1 MSTRRHAWLPAAATF
16 CAGLLVTALLY
27 AGVHEREEARQ
38 RGEFERG
45 ALMRIHA
52 LQEGMENTLDV
63 LATVNRLF
71 NTMQPVTR
79 EQFAAF
85 TRPMLARHLPVEM
98 IGWQAMVDDA
108 VRPAFEAARRVRF
121 PGYSITE
128 LAGERMVPAGR
139 RARYRVSDYLM
150 PQAGNEAAIGLDAA
164 TRVEQ
169 TAAAQHAC
177 LQGQPA
183 MTGQF
188 DVLLANKRRPGFL
201 VLMPVYPAGAATG
214 AGADRCRS
222 VLGYTT
228 VGFSSETLMQ
238 RTLSA
243 RESEAPE
250 VGSILV
256 YAAAAPNLEQLVFAR
271 HVSAHGSAWSF
282 LDGPPPGPVARTFT
296 VAGRPWYMAVSP
308 PPPRLLR
315 DYLGS
320 LLVLA
325 AGLAGSVGA
334 AAFASMLA
342 ARARAVR
349 EMVGQRTA
357 ELTRM
362 NHSLQLRQQA
372 IEACVN
378 SIVIARAEEPDFPI
392 EYVNPAFERL
402 NGYTA
407 AEATGQSCALL
418 WGQDYSQ
425 RGVRD
430 LLALARAR
438 SGGNTLIRTYRKD
451 GSQLWC
457 EMYIAPCTDSSGE
470 VRHYVVV
477 QHDITEKRRYAGELE
492 YQATHDALTG
502 LANRKLLRQRLHEE
516 IAAAARARQS
526 VSVLFIDLD
535 GFKRVNDSLGHG
547 AGNTFLCAIADR
559 LREAVRTGD
568 TVARL
573 GGDEFV
579 LVLPERVG
587 GTLGGAAL
595 ERIMGAV
602 RQPVTIDDQ
611 QFLVS
616 CSLGVATYP
625 ADGDDADALIDCADR
640 AMYAAKQRG
649 PDQFQYFLPEMN
661 EQVRARLEL
670 ERALHGALDHG
681 QFEIVYQPW
690 ADLCSGALAGV
701 QAQLRWRHPE
711 LGLMLPERFMPI
723 AEESGASVP
732 LGAWLLERA
741 CAQVSAWHEQGMGTL
756 ALALA
761 VGMRQLTEAGLLATV
776 EQVLAESGLPPRC
789 LRLELAESVVAGDV
803 AQVLPVLHG
812 LRALG
817 VRLAID
823 RFGTGP
829 ATLADLRRFPIDVL
843 QMDRSFAR
851 ELGGSPA
858 AEAIPDAI
866 IAMAHSLGIRV
877 MAEGVDSE
885 IQCEVLARNMCD
897 EVQGELLAAPLS
909 PDATAALLASGAGLP
924 KRLLRLH
931 KRERTLLLVDD
942 EPNIL
947 AALKRQMRGANCRIL
962 TAPGGQQGLEL
973 LESEAVDVI
982 VSDQRMPGMTGVEFL
997 RSVKGSHP
1005 DTVRMVLS
1013 GFTELQSVTDAV
1025 NEGAIYKFLTKPW
1038 DDTQLRGH
1046 IEEAFR
1052 HKEMVDENR
1061 RLGLELRTA
1070 NLELASANRQLEDVL
1085 EQQRE
1090 QIRRD
1095 GISLDI
1101 VREAL
1106 LRVPMAIIAL
1116 DEDRQ
1121 VAYANLAARKLFSKG
1136 DALLGSA
1143 ADEVM
1148 PAPVVEL
1155 ATRADGVPVSAQLG
1169 GQAYE
1174 IVAYSMGRKTRS
1186 RGILM
1191 TFSPIPDARTT

>member
-1 MSTRRHAWLPAAATF
+1 MSARRPAWLPAAATF
-16 CAGLLVTALLY
+16 CAGLLLTALLY
-27 AGVHEREEARQ
+27 TGVHGLEEARQ
-38 RGEFERG
+38 RAEFERG
-45 ALMRIHA
+45 ALARINA
-52 LQEGMENTLDV
+52 LQEGLENTLDV

-71 NTMQPVTR
+71 STMQPVTR
-79 EQFAAF
+79 AQFAAF
-85 TRPMLARHLPVEM
+85 TSPMLERHVPVEL
-98 IGWQAMVDDA
+98 IGWQTMVDEA
-108 VRPAFEAARRVRF
+108 GRAGFEAARRAQF
-121 PGYSITE
+121 PGYAITE
-128 LAGERMVPAGR
+128 LSGRGVVEAAR
-139 RARYRVSDYLM
+139 RARYRVVDYLM
-150 PQAGNEAAIGLDAA
+150 PQAGNERALGLDAA
-164 TRVEQ
+164 TRPEQ
-169 TAAAQHAC
+169 EAAARRAC
-177 LQGQPA
+177 QLGQA
-183 MTGQF
+183 TMTGQF
-188 DVLLANKRRPGFL
+188 DLLIGSKPQPGFL
-201 VLMPVYPAGAATG
+201 VLMPVYRGATAAPG
-214 AGADRCRS
+214 GDRCGS
-222 VLGYTT
+222 VVGYTT
-228 VGFSSETLMQ
+228 VGFSSQALVQ
-238 RTLSA
+238 RTLA
-243 RESEAPE
+243 VRGLQAPE
-250 VGSILV
+250 VGSVQV
-256 YAAAAPNLEQLVFAR
+256 YAAATYDLRQLVFAQYAGA
-271 HVSAHGSAWSF
+271 SDSAWWF
-282 LDGPPPGPVARTFT
+282 LDGAPPAPVKRSFR
-296 VAGRPWYMAVSP
+296 VAGRPWHMVVSP
-308 PPPRLLR
+308 PPPQVLH
-315 DYLGS
+315 DHLGS
-320 LLVLA
+320 LLALA

-334 AAFASMLA
+334 AAFASLLT
-342 ARARAVR
+342 ARTRAVR
-349 EMVGQRTA
+349 ELVEQRTA
-357 ELTRM
+357 ELTRV
-362 NHSLQLRQQA
+362 NHSLQMRQQA

-378 SIVIARAEEPDFPI
+378 SIIIVRAEHPDYPI

-402 NGYTA
+402 NGYSAVEVTA
-407 AEATGQSCALL
+407 RGYTLL
-418 WGQDYSQ
+418 WGQDDAQ

-430 LLALARAR
+430 LLAMVRER
-438 SGGNTLIRTYRKD
+438 RGGNVLMRTYRKD

-457 EMYIAPCTDSSGE
+457 EMYIAPCSDPSGE

-477 QHDITEKRRYAGELE
+477 QHDITEKRRYEGELE

-502 LANRKLLRQRLHEE
+502 LANRNLLRRRLHEE

-559 LREAVRTGD
+559 LRESVRPGD
-568 TVARL
+568 AVARL

-587 GTLGGAAL
+587 EALSGAAI

-602 RQPVTIDDQ
+602 REPVTIDNQ
-611 QFLVS
+611 QFLVT
-616 CSLGVATYP
+616 CSVGIANYP

-640 AMYAAKQRG
+640 AMYDAKQRG
-649 PDQFQYFLPEMN
+649 PNQFQYFLPEMN
-661 EQVRARLEL
+661 ERVRARVEL
-670 ERALHGALDHG
+670 ERALRGALDHD

-690 ADLCSGALAGV
+690 ADLRSGAVAGV
-701 QAQLRWRHPE
+701 QARLRWRHPE

-723 AEESGASVP
+723 AEESGASVA
-732 LGAWLLERA
+732 LGAWLLGCA
-741 CAQVSAWHEQGMGTL
+741 CAQASAWHAQGFGELSL
-756 ALALA
+756 ALG
-761 VGMRQLTEAGLLATV
+761 VGMRQLTAGGLPATV
-776 EQVLAESGLPPRC
+776 AEVLAESGLPPRC
-789 LRLELAESVVAGDV
+789 LRLELTESVVADDV
-803 AQVLPVLHG
+803 AQVLTVLHE

-823 RFGTGP
+823 CFGTGP

-843 QMDRSFAR
+843 QMDRSFTR

-877 MAEGVDSE
+877 MAGGVDTE
-885 IQCEVLARNMCD
+885 IQCEVLSRNMCD
-897 EVQGELLAAPLS
+897 EVQGELLAGPL
-909 PDATAALLASGAGLP
+909 PAAAMGELLAAGTALP

-962 TAPGGQQGLEL
+962 TAPGGQQGLEV
-973 LESEAVDVI
+973 LESEPVDVI

-997 RSVKGSHP
+997 RVVKNSHP

-1121 VAYANLAARKLFSKG
+1121 VAYANLAARKLFGKG
-1136 DALLGSA
+1136 EALLGSD

-1148 PAPVVEL
+1148 PAAVVAL
-1155 ATRADGVPVSAQLG
+1155 AARADEVPVPARLA

-1186 RGILM
+1186 RGTLM
-1191 TFSPIPDARTT
+1191 TFSPIPDAR

>member
-1 MSTRRHAWLPAAATF
+1 MSAHRPGWLPAAATF
-16 CAGLLVTALLY
+16 CAGLLLTAFLY
-27 AGVHEREEARQ
+27 SGVRRLEEARMSAD
-38 RGEFERG
+38 FERG
-45 ALMRIHA
+45 AHKRISA
-52 LQEGMENTLDV
+52 LQEGLDNTLDV

-85 TRPMLARHLPVEM
+85 AGPMLERRLPVEL

-108 VRPAFEAARRVRF
+108 GRAGFEAARRSRF
-121 PGYSITE
+121 PGYTVTE
-128 LAGERMVPAGR
+128 LSGGRVVEAAR
-139 RARYRVSDYLM
+139 RARYRVTDYLI
-150 PQAGNEAAIGLDAA
+150 PQAGNERALGLDAA
-164 TRVEQ
+164 TRPEQ
-169 TAAAQHAC
+169 AGAARRAC
-177 LQGQPA
+177 LLGQAA

-188 DVLLANKRRPGFL
+188 SLFIGNHPQPGFL
-201 VLMPVYPAGAATG
+201 VLMPVYRPGASAT
-214 AGADRCRS
+214 ADRCAS
-222 VLGYTT
+222 VAGYTT
-228 VGFSSETLMQ
+228 VGFSSQTLVQ
-238 RTLSA
+238 RTLA
-243 RESEAPE
+243 VRGPHMPEA
-250 VGSILV
+250 GSIQL
-256 YAAAAPNLEQLVFAR
+256 YAAAAQDLDQLVFAQYVAAR
-271 HVSAHGSAWSF
+271 NDAWSF
-282 LDGPPPGPVARTFT
+282 LEGKQPAPVARIFT
-296 VAGRPWYMAVSP
+296 VAGQPWRTVVSP

-315 DYLGS
+315 DHLGS
-320 LLVLA
+320 LLALG

-334 AAFASMLA
+334 AAFASLLA

-349 EMVGQRTA
+349 ELVGQRTA

-362 NHSLQLRQQA
+362 NDSLQLRQQA

-378 SIVIARAEEPDFPI
+378 SIVIARAEEPGYRI
-392 EYVNPAFERL
+392 EYVNPAFERV
-402 NGYTA
+402 NGYSA
-407 AEATGQSCALL
+407 DEVTGQGCALL
-418 WGQDYSQ
+418 WGQDYTQ

-430 LLALARAR
+430 VLAMVHAGR
-438 SGGNTLIRTYRKD
+438 GGNVLMRTYRKD

-457 EMYIAPCTDSSGE
+457 EMYIAPCTDASGE
-470 VRHYVVV
+470 VGHYVVV
-477 QHDITEKRRYAGELE
+477 QHDITEKRRYEGKLE

-502 LANRKLLRQRLHEE
+502 LANRQLLRRRLHEE
-516 IAAAARARQS
+516 IAAAKRARQS

-535 GFKRVNDSLGHG
+535 GFKRVNDSLGHS
-547 AGNTFLCAIADR
+547 AGNTFLCVIADR

-579 LVLPERVG
+579 LVLSERVG
-587 GTLGGAAL
+587 QALGGAAL

-602 RQPVTIDDQ
+602 GQPVTVDDQ
-611 QFLVS
+611 QFLIS
-616 CSLGVATYP
+616 CSVGVATYP
-625 ADGDDADALIDCADR
+625 ADGDDADTLIDCADR

-649 PDQFQYFLPEMN
+649 PNGFQYFTPEMN

-670 ERALHGALDHG
+670 ERALRGALDHG
-681 QFEIVYQPW
+681 QFEITYQPW
-690 ADLCSGALAGV
+690 ADLCSGAVAGV

-711 LGLMLPERFMPI
+711 LGLMTPERFMPI

-741 CAQVSAWHEQGMGTL
+741 CAQASAWHARGLGELSL
-756 ALALA
+756 ALG
-761 VGMRQLTEAGLLATV
+761 VGMRQLTGGGLLATV
-776 EQVLAESGLPPRC
+776 EEVLAASGLPPRC
-789 LRLELAESVVAGDV
+789 LRLELTESVVAGDV
-803 AQVLPVLHG
+803 AQVLTVLHD

-817 VRLAID
+817 VRVAID
-823 RFGTGP
+823 CFGTGP

-851 ELGGSPA
+851 DLGGTPA
-858 AEAIPDAI
+858 AEAIPNAI

-877 MAEGVDSE
+877 MAEGVDTE
-885 IQCEVLARNMCD
+885 VQCEVLSRNMCD
-897 EVQGELLAAPLS
+897 EVQGELLAAALS
-909 PDATAALLASGAGLP
+909 AEATEALLSAGAALP
-924 KRLLRLH
+924 KRVLRLH

-947 AALKRQMRGANCRIL
+947 AALKRQMRGAHCRIL

-973 LESEAVDVI
+973 LESEQVDVI

-997 RSVKGSHP
+997 RVVKNSHP

-1038 DDTQLRGH
+1038 DDTQLRAH

-1106 LRVPMAIIAL
+1106 LRVPMAVIAL

-1121 VAYANLAARKLFSKG
+1121 IAYANVAARRLFGKG
-1136 DALLGSA
+1136 DALLGSN

-1148 PAPVVEL
+1148 PAEVAAL
-1155 ATRADGVPVSAQLG
+1155 TARADEVPALAG
-1169 GQAYE
+1169 LAGQTYE
-1174 IVAYSMGRKTRS
+1174 VVAYSMGRRTRS
-1186 RGILM
+1186 RGTLI
-1191 TFSPIPDARTT
+1191 TFSPIPNVR

>member
-1 MSTRRHAWLPAAATF
+1 MNARRLAWLPAAATF
-16 CAGLLVTALLY
+16 CAGLLLTALLY
-27 AGVHEREEARQ
+27 AGVHGLEEARH

-45 ALMRIHA
+45 ANARLGA
-52 LQEGMENTLDV
+52 VQEGLDNALDV

-71 NTMQPVTR
+71 STMQPVTR
-79 EQFAAF
+79 QQFAAF
-85 TRPMLARHLPVEM
+85 TGPMLERHLPVEL
-98 IGWQAMVDDA
+98 IGWQAMVDEA
-108 VRPAFEAARRVRF
+108 GRAGFEAARRAEF
-121 PGYSITE
+121 PGYAITE
-128 LAGERMVPAGR
+128 LSGERVIEAAR
-139 RARYRVSDYLM
+139 RARYRVSDYLV
-150 PQAGNEAAIGLDAA
+150 PHAGNERALGLDAD
-164 TRVEQ
+164 TRPEQ
-169 TAAAQHAC
+169 AAAARRAC
-177 LQGQPA
+177 QLGQAA

-188 DVLLANKRRPGFL
+188 GLFVGNRRQPGFL
-201 VLMPVYPAGAATG
+201 VLMPVYRGGTP
-214 AGADRCRS
+214 AGADRCGA

-228 VGFSSETLMQ
+228 VGFSSQTLVQ
-238 RTLSA
+238 RTLAA
-243 RESEAPE
+243 RDGQLPD
-250 VGSILV
+250 VGALRV
-256 YAAAAPNLEQLVFAR
+256 YAAATPDPEQLVFAR
-271 HVSAHGSAWSF
+271 YVPAQNGALSF
-282 LDGPPPGPVARTFT
+282 IDGAPPSPVARTFT
-296 VAGRPWYMAVSP
+296 VAGRPWHMVVSP
-308 PPPRLLR
+308 PPPRVLR
-315 DYLGS
+315 DHLGS
-320 LLVLA
+320 LLALA
-325 AGLAGSVGA
+325 AGLAGSAGA
-334 AAFASMLA
+334 AAFASLLA

-349 EMVGQRTA
+349 DMVDKRTA
-357 ELTRM
+357 ELTSV

-378 SIVIARAEEPDFPI
+378 SIVIASARQPDYPI
-392 EYVNPAFERL
+392 EYVNPAFEHI
-402 NGYTA
+402 NGYSA
-407 AEATGQSCALL
+407 AEVTGRGYALL
-418 WGQDYSQ
+418 WGDDHTQ

-430 LLALARAR
+430 LLAMVRAR
-438 SGGNTLIRTYRKD
+438 RGGKVLMRTYRKD
-451 GSQLWC
+451 GGQLWC
-457 EMYIAPCTDSSGE
+457 EMYIAPCADPSGE
-470 VRHYVVV
+470 VHHYVVV
-477 QHDITEKRRYAGELE
+477 QHDVTDKRRYQVELE
-492 YQATHDALTG
+492 YQASHDALTG
-502 LANRKLLRQRLHEE
+502 LANRQLLRRRLHDE
-516 IAAAARARQS
+516 IASAARARQS

-547 AGNTFLCAIADR
+547 AGNTFLCAIADC

-587 GTLGGAAL
+587 EALGGAAL
-595 ERIMGAV
+595 ERVMGAV
-602 RQPVTIDDQ
+602 RKPVTIDNQ
-611 QFLVS
+611 QFVVS
-616 CSLGVATYP
+616 CSVGIANYP

-649 PDQFQYFLPEMN
+649 PNQFQYFLPEMN
-661 EQVRARLEL
+661 ERVRARVEL
-670 ERALHGALDHG
+670 ERALRGALDHD

-690 ADLCSGALAGV
+690 ADLCSGAIAGV
-701 QAQLRWRHPE
+701 QARLRWRHPE
-711 LGLMLPERFMPI
+711 LGLIPPERFMPV
-723 AEESGASVP
+723 AEESGASIA
-732 LGAWLLERA
+732 LGAWLLGCA
-741 CAQVSAWHEQGMGTL
+741 CAQVSAWQAQGLGELSL
-756 ALALA
+756 ALGA
-761 VGMRQLTEAGLLATV
+761 GMRQLRADGLLATV
-776 EQVLAESGLPPRC
+776 EEVLAESGLPPRC
-789 LRLELAESVVAGDV
+789 LRLELTESVVAGDV
-803 AQVLPVLHG
+803 AQVLAVLHE

-817 VRLAID
+817 VRVAID
-823 RFGTGP
+823 CFGTGP

-843 QMDRSFAR
+843 QMDPSFAR

-877 MAEGVDSE
+877 MAAGVDTE
-885 IQCEVLARNMCD
+885 IQCEVLSRNMCD

-909 PDATAALLASGAGLP
+909 AGAMGELLAAGAALP
-924 KRLLRLH
+924 KRVLRLH

-973 LESEAVDVI
+973 LESEPVDVI

-997 RSVKGSHP
+997 RAVKNSHP
-1005 DTVRMVLS
+1005 ETVRMVLS

-1090 QIRRD
+1090 QIQRD

-1106 LRVPMAIIAL
+1106 LRVPMAIVAL

-1121 VAYANLAARKLFSKG
+1121 VAYANLAARKLFGKG
-1136 DALLGSA
+1136 DALLGSS

-1148 PAPVVEL
+1148 PAAVVAL
-1155 ATRADGVPVSAQLG
+1155 AALADEVPVPARLAE
-1169 GQAYE
+1169 QAYE

-1186 RGILM
+1186 RGTLM
-1191 TFSPIPDARTT
+1191 TFSPIPEAR